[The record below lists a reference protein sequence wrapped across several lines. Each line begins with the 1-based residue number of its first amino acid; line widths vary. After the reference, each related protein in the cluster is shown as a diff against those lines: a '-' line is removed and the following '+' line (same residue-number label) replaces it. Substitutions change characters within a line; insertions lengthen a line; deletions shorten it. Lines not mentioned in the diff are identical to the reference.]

1 MNKWGLIVEKKE
13 MTKVWKNG
21 KFISATMVKVLPQ
34 EIVRYKTNE
43 KDWYSAVVVWVE
55 KKDLKK
61 EKWQKVKYKKVVEFR
76 NIDETYVSEKKVGTV
91 LDDTLFDG
99 VDSVTVVGTSKGK
112 GYQWVM
118 KRFHAKGWPKTHG
131 SKFHRHIGSLGNR
144 KPRRT
149 QKWHPHAG
157 HMGSETITLKN
168 IKIVDT
174 INNGEEKILLLVGSL
189 PGSYNGMLKF
199 VVE

>member
-13 MTKVWKNG
+13 MTKVWNNG
-21 KFISATMVKVLPQ
+21 KFVSATMVKILPQ
-34 EIVRYKTNE
+34 EIVRYKTEE

-61 EKWQKVKYKKVVEFR
+61 EKGHKIKYKKVVEFK
-76 NIDETYVSEKKVGTV
+76 NIDETYVSEKKIGTI
-91 LDDTLFDG
+91 LDDTLLDG

-118 KRFHAKGWPKTHG
+118 KRFHAAGWPKTHG

-168 IKIVDT
+168 IKIVDK
-174 INNGEEKILLLVGSL
+174 IDNGKEKILLLTGSL
-189 PGSYNGMLKF
+189 PGSYNGLLKF